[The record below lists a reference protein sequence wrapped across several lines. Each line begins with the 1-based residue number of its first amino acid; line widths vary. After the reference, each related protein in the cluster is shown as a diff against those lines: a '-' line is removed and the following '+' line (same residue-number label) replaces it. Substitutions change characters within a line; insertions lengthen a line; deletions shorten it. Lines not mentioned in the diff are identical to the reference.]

1 MKKFIEALICT
12 IIVNIAII
20 LITSDINITSVT
32 IITFMLLGRYFYR
45 EQDNLLYKRVFT
57 LALFIIGSIGIIY
70 YHGIGEDLLV
80 FYVVIIIYILL
91 LGRDIFKKTKNLISK

>member
-91 LGRDIFKKTKNLISK
+91 GRDIFKKTK